1 MSDWNARPNLWFA
14 VLTRLILF
22 CAPPLGP
29 PLYVWIV
36 MYTTSYVTQRSSAMI
51 HPFQS
56 AKLAHSPPLCG
67 PPGGGLPAPHA
78 RGAPKWLKRT
88 CRHCSHART
97 WAKAGDITFGSCGTD
112 LYMMA
117 FIYELDLN
125 ILKMY
130 LQTKNGLSRSRLSKD
145 IVGQTLRHAHIRTT
159 HIGLQ
164 TDSGDQKHYHAPS
177 RVVNIV
183 TTVYR
188 PGADPGFW
196 NGGAQVERRRREYRG
211 AVGAEGVEFGEGV
224 SPSPM
229 EVGSGEGAVPPPQK
243 NF

>member
-1 MSDWNARPNLWFA
+1 
-14 VLTRLILF
+14 
-22 CAPPLGP
+22 
-29 PLYVWIV
+29 
-36 MYTTSYVTQRSSAMI
+36 
-51 HPFQS
+51 
-56 AKLAHSPPLCG
+56 
-67 PPGGGLPAPHA
+67 
-78 RGAPKWLKRT
+78 
-88 CRHCSHART
+88 
-97 WAKAGDITFGSCGTD
+97 
-112 LYMMA
+112 MA

-211 AVGAEGVEFGEGV
+211 AVGAEGDGV
-224 SPSPM
+224 WGGGVPLPNRGGVWGGGRAPSP
-229 EVGSGEGAVPPPQK
+229 ENFLIFWLKIVHFSVYSDK
-243 NF
+243 NSQFIRPIAGLKKQHVSDR